1 MYLILRALGVVAI
14 DSPAAAGELRWS
26 ALSGAVSDPAGALAS
41 SLSWG
46 EAELDAEALAELLF
60 AASDALALPLSANSE
75 DGVPGG
81 RSSYELPLA
90 SGDLPGAGFVESGV
104 LIEPHDDG
112 GAPGLAIAPYALGD
126 APGLRSTWRRA
137 CWMGPAKR
145 GGQADPGAGPCTHST
160 GRGRDSTSRWARP
173 SRSPSSCSA
182 CPVSA

>member
-26 ALSGAVSDPAGALAS
+26 ALSGAVSDPARGVSRSAGARR
-41 SLSWG
+41 SWTRKRSPK
-46 EAELDAEALAELLF
+46 LLF

-126 APGLRSTWRRA
+126 AAGWLNLGGGRYIEI
-137 CWMGPAKR
+137 GPAASEAAR
-145 GGQADPGAGPCTHST
+145 LILAPGAAPRLDGP
-160 GRGRDSTSRWARP
+160 G
-173 SRSPSSCSA
+173 
-182 CPVSA
+182 